1 MIGKSLKRVQ
11 TNNDIPVQYVTRKA
25 TLYAFSK
32 CFFNAEIRLK
42 KHIENIHKVKKKK
55 KKSNVLFVMEGFS
68 KKAELKAI

>member
-25 TLYAFSK
+25 TLCAFSI

-42 KHIENIHKVKKKK
+42 KHIENIHKVKK
-55 KKSNVLFVMEGFS
+55 
-68 KKAELKAI
+68 

>member
-55 KKSNVLFVMEGFS
+55 NQMFYL
-68 KKAELKAI
+68 

>member
-42 KHIENIHKVKKKK
+42 KHIENIHKVKKRK

>member
-42 KHIENIHKVKKKK
+42 KHIENIHKVKKKN
-55 KKSNVLFVMEGFS
+55 KSNVLFVMEGFS

>member
-25 TLYAFSK
+25 TLCAFSI

-55 KKSNVLFVMEGFS
+55 SNVLFVMEGFS